1 MIKLRLNEG
10 QFLRTVR
17 LITENRESQAK
28 ERSLQTI
35 RQYFEVDNDY
45 FANIIRN
52 GHWNLDNPFIH
63 PDNPDRLSN
72 LDYMFKCFE
81 EVFFH
86 DPKLRSSQIIRLEP
100 AFVKMAFD
108 AGFQQGHNDAKRL
121 NRIRKIIWRMYH
133 AAKSSPEEAK
143 IITKIPLDVS
153 FEQLDERYGK
163 QIDEENAQETERMN
177 NTEYTPNGDYKII
190 GPLDFDT
197 AHEYAEYTGDIEND
211 STKMCYGMF
220 RSTWEDYT
228 NDGNYRLYIAL
239 NNNWKNIP
247 PEHDDESKSA
257 YDTYGLSMIWI
268 IVDDEGD
275 LAYCNTRWNHMAR
288 YKAGRSVDNA
298 LTREEISGI
307 IGINFNQAFNQGI

>member
-1 MIKLRLNEG
+1 MIKLRLNEQ

-17 LITENRESQAK
+17 LITEDKRGEQAK
-28 ERSLQTI
+28 ALSLQVI

-52 GHWNLDNPFIH
+52 GYWNLDNPFNH
-63 PDNPDRLSN
+63 PDNPDGLSN
-72 LDYMFKCFE
+72 LNYMFKCFE

-86 DPKLRSSQIIRLEP
+86 DPKLRASQIMRLEP

-143 IITKIPLDVS
+143 FISKIPVNVS
-153 FEQLDERYGK
+153 FDELDEKYGK
-163 QIDEENAQETERMN
+163 QIDIENSEETERIN
-177 NTEYTPNGDYKII
+177 NTQYSENGSYKIV
-190 GPLDFDT
+190 GPVDFQT
-197 AHEYAEYTGDIEND
+197 AHKFAEKTGDMVND

-220 RSTWEDYT
+220 HSTWEDYT
-228 NDGNYRLYIAL
+228 NDDNYNVYVLL
-239 NNNWKNIP
+239 KDGWDKLEP
-247 PEHDDESKSA
+247 VHDDESNSG
-257 YDTYGLSMIWI
+257 YDTYGLSMIWV

-275 LAYCNTRWNHMAR
+275 LAYCNTRWNHLAR

-307 IGINFNQAFNQGI
+307 IGKNFMQTFK